1 MLGTVLQQAIRNSMW
16 VYTKD
21 IKATKSD
28 ISISLEQTNLE
39 IIFSS
44 SLERLLK
51 CRSFKYIMKSLL
63 CTHAFNN
70 NFQKNLNLKQIYF
83 TVTVIMTTL
92 FSHTQTHC
100 SHPLGLID
108 RPFPVEAPSKVWNR
122 ILRDELGTTKGC
134 LSLHWLP
141 SHRVRDSVS
150 SWKWH
155 QLQAR
160 GWS

>member
-21 IKATKSD
+21 IKATKSE

-44 SLERLLK
+44 SLERFLK

-83 TVTVIMTTL
+83 TVKVIMTTL
-92 FSHTQTHC
+92 FPHTQKNLYL
-100 SHPLGLID
+100 SID
-108 RPFPVEAPSKVWNR
+108 RTDNFSKYDN
-122 ILRDELGTTKGC
+122 
-134 LSLHWLP
+134 SLET
-141 SHRVRDSVS
+141 
-150 SWKWH
+150 
-155 QLQAR
+155 R
-160 GWS
+160 GWTQALVLKVLY

>member
-21 IKATKSD
+21 IKATKSE

-70 NFQKNLNLKQIYF
+70 NFQKNLKFKTDIFHCKGYYDNFIPTHTKKSLSIYLLIALVISLSMI
-83 TVTVIMTTL
+83 TV
-92 FSHTQTHC
+92 
-100 SHPLGLID
+100 
-108 RPFPVEAPSKVWNR
+108 
-122 ILRDELGTTKGC
+122 LRQEDERRL
-134 LSLHWLP
+134 WY
-141 SHRVRDSVS
+141 
-150 SWKWH
+150 
-155 QLQAR
+155 
-160 GWS
+160 

>member
-83 TVTVIMTTL
+83 TVKVIMTTL
-92 FSHTQTHC
+92 FPHTQKK
-100 SHPLGLID
+100 SLSIYLLIAL
-108 RPFPVEAPSKVWNR
+108 VISLSMITV
-122 ILRDELGTTKGC
+122 LRQEDE
-134 LSLHWLP
+134 
-141 SHRVRDSVS
+141 HRL
-150 SWKWH
+150 WY
-155 QLQAR
+155 
-160 GWS
+160 

>member
-44 SLERLLK
+44 SLERLFK

-70 NFQKNLNLKQIYF
+70 NFQKNLNLKQTYF
-83 TVTVIMTTL
+83 TVKVIMTTL
-92 FSHTQTHC
+92 FPHTKK
-100 SHPLGLID
+100 SLSIYLLIAL
-108 RPFPVEAPSKVWNR
+108 VISLSMITV
-122 ILRDELGTTKGC
+122 LRQEDE
-134 LSLHWLP
+134 
-141 SHRVRDSVS
+141 HRL
-150 SWKWH
+150 WY
-155 QLQAR
+155 
-160 GWS
+160 

>member
-83 TVTVIMTTL
+83 TVKVIMTTL
-92 FSHTQTHC
+92 FPHTQKNLYL
-100 SHPLGLID
+100 SID
-108 RPFPVEAPSKVWNR
+108 RTGNFSKYDN
-122 ILRDELGTTKGC
+122 
-134 LSLHWLP
+134 SLET
-141 SHRVRDSVS
+141 
-150 SWKWH
+150 
-155 QLQAR
+155 R
-160 GWS
+160 GWTHALVLKVLY